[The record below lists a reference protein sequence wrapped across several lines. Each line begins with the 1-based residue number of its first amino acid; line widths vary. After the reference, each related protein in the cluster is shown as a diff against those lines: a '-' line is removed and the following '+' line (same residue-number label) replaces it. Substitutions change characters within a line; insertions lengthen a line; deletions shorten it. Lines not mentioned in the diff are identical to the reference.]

1 MAKKLK
7 ALFNAVIV
15 KPLEQQDKN
24 YGGIIVP
31 DIDKQS
37 NEIGE
42 VVAIGPGMK
51 TITGEFIETVTK
63 VGDIVVLPTM
73 GFSKMVF
80 EGETY
85 YLGREGELLGAV
97 IEE

>member
-15 KPLEQQDKN
+15 KPIEQEDKN

-42 VVAIGPGMK
+42 VIAIGPGMK
-51 TITGEFIETVTK
+51 TITGEFIETEVK
-63 VGDIVVLPTM
+63 VGDIVVLPTL
-73 GFSKMVF
+73 GFSKFSF
-80 EGETY
+80 EGVTY
-85 YLGREGELLGAV
+85 YIGVEKELLAN
-97 IEE
+97 ITED

>member
-15 KPLEQQDKN
+15 KPIEQEDKN

-51 TITGEFIETVTK
+51 TITGEFIETEVK
-63 VGDIVVLPTM
+63 VGDIVVLPTL
-73 GFSKMVF
+73 GFSKFSF
-80 EGETY
+80 EGVIY
-85 YLGREGELLGAV
+85 YIGVEKELLAN
-97 IEE
+97 ITED

>member
-1 MAKKLK
+1 MVKKLK
-7 ALFNAVIV
+7 ALFNTVIV
-15 KPLEQQDKN
+15 KPIEQEDKN

-42 VVAIGPGMK
+42 IVAVGPGMK
-51 TITGEFIETVTK
+51 TITGEFIPTTTH
-63 VGDIVVLPTM
+63 VGDVVVMPTL

-80 EGETY
+80 EGTTY
-85 YLGREGELLGAV
+85 YLGRENELLSV
-97 IEE
+97 IEED

>member
-15 KPLEQQDKN
+15 KPIEQQDKN

-51 TITGEFIETVTK
+51 TITGEFIETEVK

-73 GFSKMVF
+73 GFSKFLF

-85 YLGREGELLGAV
+85 YIGVEKELLSQI